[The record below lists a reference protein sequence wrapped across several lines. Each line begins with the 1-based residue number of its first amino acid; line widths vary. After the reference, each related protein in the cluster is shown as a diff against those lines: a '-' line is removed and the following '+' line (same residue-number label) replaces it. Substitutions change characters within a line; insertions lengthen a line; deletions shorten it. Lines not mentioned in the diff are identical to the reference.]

1 MNHNRSDSSRL
12 FPGPCGY
19 GGRRV
24 CPKLKAMTHSTR
36 QAILDEIIKE
46 LGHSFDGPIRIGGDY
61 VPVARDGTTA
71 CVSGQVPRVGTA
83 VVVTGRAGGKVDLAQ
98 AQLAAKICAIR
109 ALLLL
114 RDALGSLD
122 EIRRVL
128 KVNVYTQCEPDF
140 TQQSEVADA
149 ASGLIKAVLGDA
161 GLHAR
166 TSVGVM
172 QLPKDATVELDM
184 IVGTREAGDAR

>member
-1 MNHNRSDSSRL
+1 MEQ
-12 FPGPCGY
+12 P
-19 GGRRV
+19 
-24 CPKLKAMTHSTR
+24 TR
-36 QAILDEIIKE
+36 QSILDGIITE
-46 LGHSFDGPIRIGGDY
+46 LGYSFEGPIRIGGDY
-61 VPVARDGTTA
+61 VPVVRDGTTA
-71 CVSGQVPRVGTA
+71 YVSGQVPRVGTT
-83 VVVTGRAGGKVDLAQ
+83 VVVTGRAGSKVDLAQ
-98 AQLAAKICAIR
+98 ARLAAKICTIR

-114 RDALGSLD
+114 RDALGSLE

-149 ASGLIKAVLGDA
+149 ASGLIKAVLGEA

-184 IVGTREAGDAR
+184 VVSTREVSDAR